1 VSVAALRPAGVVYR
15 EEQYFAWWIYALL
28 GVMVALAWLGPFW
41 LHRGGP
47 QPAVAAQ
54 GWRLEV
60 PIVLAVGLVLPS
72 TLVFGVLRMTTEVTP
87 TDVRVW
93 FGWVPTYRRFVP
105 IGSVQK
111 IEVVSYR
118 PLADFGGW
126 GIRTGRDGERVL
138 RARGDRGVRLDLADG
153 TRLLIG
159 SQKPEALA
167 VAIERALRPGG

>member
-1 VSVAALRPAGVVYR
+1 MAVASFQPAAVVYR
-15 EEQYFAWWIYALL
+15 EEQNFDWRVYALAVL
-28 GVMVALAWLGPFW
+28 AEVLVTLALSWLYQKGFDPASAGGLPGLAMSLAALAGLGAP
-41 LHRGGP
+41 LL
-47 QPAVAAQ
+47 V
-54 GWRLEV
+54 V
-60 PIVLAVGLVLPS
+60 VGL
-72 TLVFGVLRMTTEVTP
+72 LRMTTEVTP